1 MASVNKVILVGN
13 LGADPEKRYTGSGQ
27 AVCNLRMATT
37 DRWTDKQGNKQEKT
51 EWHRVVV
58 YGPQAEN
65 CEKYLSKGRQVYVE
79 GSIRSR
85 QWQDQQGNTKYTTEV
100 IAQRVQFLGGPTGAK
115 TERPTGETESFP
127 EAQPQPAE
135 PAEAQTAEDDVPF

>member
-1 MASVNKVILVGN
+1 MASVNKIILIGN

-37 DRWTDKQGNKQEKT
+37 DRWTDKQGNKQERT

-79 GSIRSR
+79 GSIRTR
-85 QWQDQQGNTKYTTEV
+85 QWEDQQGNTRYTTEV
-100 IAQRVQFLGGPTGAK
+100 IAQRVQFLGGPGGTR
-115 TERPTGETESFP
+115 TERPTEEAESFP
-127 EAQPQPAE
+127 EA
-135 PAEAQTAEDDVPF
+135 AQTAEPTEAQASSEEDVPF

>member
-13 LGADPEKRYTGSGQ
+13 LGADPEKRYMGSGQ
-27 AVCNLRMATT
+27 PVCNLRMATT

-79 GSIRSR
+79 GSIRTR
-85 QWQDQQGNTKYTTEV
+85 QWQDQQGVTKYTTEV
-100 IAQRVQFLGGPTGAK
+100 IAQRVQFLGSAPGNRQPV
-115 TERPTGETESFP
+115 TEGESFP
-127 EAQPQPAE
+127 EPPPAE
-135 PAEAQTAEDDVPF
+135 TPAGQPAEDDVPF

>member
-13 LGADPEKRYTGSGQ
+13 LGADPEKRYLGSGQ
-27 AVCNLRMATT
+27 PVCNLRMATT
-37 DRWTDKQGNKQEKT
+37 ERWTDKQGNKQERT

-85 QWQDQQGNTKYTTEV
+85 QWEDQQGNTRYTTEV
-100 IAQRVQFLGGPTGAK
+100 IAQRVQFLGSGPAGTK
-115 TERPTGETESFP
+115 TERPAQETESFP
-127 EAQPQPAE
+127 EPQAE
-135 PAEAQTAEDDVPF
+135 PVAEGQTAEEDVPF

>member
-13 LGADPEKRYTGSGQ
+13 LGADPEKRYMGSGQ
-27 AVCNLRMATT
+27 AVCNLRMATSE
-37 DRWTDKQGNKQEKT
+37 RWTDKQGNKQERT

-79 GSIRSR
+79 GSIRTR
-85 QWQDQQGNTKYTTEV
+85 QWEDQEKKTRYTTEV
-100 IAQRVQFLGGPTGAK
+100 IAQRVQFLGGAPGGARQTGSA
-115 TERPTGETESFP
+115 ETESFP
-127 EAQPQPAE
+127 EAASPE
-135 PAEAQTAEDDVPF
+135 PAQNQPGGEEDVPF